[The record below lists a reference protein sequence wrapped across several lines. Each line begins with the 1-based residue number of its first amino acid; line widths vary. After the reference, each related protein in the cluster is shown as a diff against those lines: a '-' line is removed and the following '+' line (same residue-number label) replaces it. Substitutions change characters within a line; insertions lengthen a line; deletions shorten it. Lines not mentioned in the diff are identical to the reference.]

1 VRAIRGFLGAATVAA
16 VLLAAIF
23 GLYAL
28 GKSRPGDLPWT
39 PLDLAD
45 KPGMF
50 TAGKLARLGDDFPAC
65 RALLDRAGVRY
76 TALDPLRPRE
86 AACGYDDG
94 VRPTGGAA
102 ALRYA
107 PAGLGVACPVAA
119 AMAMLE
125 WNVIQP
131 AANRHFG
138 SPVRTVEHFG
148 SYNCRRM
155 YGRSAGDFSQHATAD
170 AIDVA
175 GFVLADGTRISVVR
189 DWNGKGAKA
198 AEKAAFLREVR
209 DGACELFTTTLS
221 PDYNAA
227 HRDHFHLDQA
237 NRGMGGWT
245 ACR

>member
-1 VRAIRGFLGAATVAA
+1 MRSLRHFLGAVVVAA
-16 VLLAAIF
+16 VILAIVF
-23 GLYAL
+23 GLYSV
-28 GKSRPGDLPWT
+28 GRSRPGDLPWT

-45 KPGMF
+45 PPGMF
-50 TAGKLARLGDDFPAC
+50 TGRKIAALGDDFAGC
-65 RALLDRAGVRY
+65 RTLLDRAGVRY
-76 TALDPLRPRE
+76 TALEPLRPAE
-86 AACGYDDG
+86 SACGYADG

-107 PAGLGVACPVAA
+107 PPALGMACPVAVG
-119 AMAMLE
+119 MAMLE

-131 AANRHFG
+131 AAERHFG
-138 SPVRTVEHFG
+138 SKVRTVEHFG

-155 YGRSAGDFSQHATAD
+155 YGRSQGDYSQHATAD
-170 AIDVA
+170 AIDIA

-189 DWNGKGAKA
+189 DWAGTGADGA
-198 AEKAAFLREVR
+198 SKAAFLREVR
-209 DGACELFTTTLS
+209 DGACQLFATVLS

-237 NRGMGGWT
+237 NRGAMGWR